1 MIQENKHLQLK
12 YEKVY
17 SDVKALKTDKE
28 LLEKEPRRLSVALKT
43 AKKDLKD
50 NTENLNKK
58 VMNYK
63 VEI

>member
-1 MIQENKHLQLK
+1 M
-12 YEKVY
+12 
-17 SDVKALKTDKE
+17 KTDKE
-28 LLEKEPRRLSVALKT
+28 LPEKEPRSLSVALKT